1 MADMIKFQ
9 QGSLSALSRQA
20 IANGTLWFTT
30 DEGAIYLDTN
40 NQRVRFGDYVIVNN
54 VAALPEAGHAYETA
68 LYYAK
73 EENVLARWDSATSK
87 WVQLNAAGLTQ
98 VKINNAPGT
107 TKPGNVLAS
116 ATTTLENG
124 VKVLTFNTAN
134 VATSTELENMGT
146 RVGSLEGRMTAV
158 EGRLDV
164 IEGSGEGSIAKAVAD
179 AKTDLQGKIDA
190 VDALADQGIADA
202 KAAKEYAE
210 GVQNNLDGV
219 DTRLTVAEGEIDAL
233 QAAVG
238 EGGSVDD
245 KIAAAKAELLG
256 NADSA
261 AGSATIAGANKAAAN
276 AQTAADNAQQ
286 AADDAQADADQNAA
300 DIEGL
305 GTRMTAAEGNI
316 GNLQTAVNTLNG
328 GADVDG
334 SVLNTVNEQIAA
346 VVDGAPAAFDTLKE
360 IAEWIGSDESNTGA
374 AETLVSYGNRLDALE
389 TADEG
394 FGTRMTAAEGKI
406 TALEGAD
413 TAIRNE
419 FAAADTKLKN
429 DLMGDATTGTTLGSL
444 QDAIE
449 ANDGEIAQL
458 QEDVDAAESAIDGLG
473 TRMTAAETAATNLE
487 KRVAQNE
494 QNIDALEAADTAIRG
509 EFAAADTALENKL
522 KGDAATYTDLGKA
535 EDAIQ
540 ANASDIEGLD
550 TRMTSVEGLLTW
562 KTFS

>member
-40 NQRVRFGDYVIVNN
+40 NQRVRFGDYVIVDN

-73 EENVLARWDSATSK
+73 DENVLARWDSATSK

-146 RVGSLEGRMTAV
+146 RVGSLESRMTAV

-179 AKTDLQGKIDA
+179 AKSDLQGKIDA

-210 GVQNNLDGV
+210 GVQDNLDGV
-219 DTRLTVAEGEIDAL
+219 DTRLTAAEGEIDAL

-276 AQTAADNAQQ
+276 AQTAADNAKQ

-328 GADVDG
+328 SADVDG
-334 SVLNTVNEQIAA
+334 SVLNTVNKRIAT
-346 VVDGAPAAFDTLKE
+346 VIDGAPAAFDTLKE

-419 FAAADTKLKN
+419 FTAADTQLKN

-473 TRMTAAETAATNLE
+473 TRMTAVETAATNLE

-494 QNIDALEAADTAIRG
+494 QDIDALEAADSAIRG

>member
-9 QGSLSALSRQA
+9 QGSLSALGRQA

-40 NQRVRFGDYVIVNN
+40 DQRVRFGDYVIVDN

-73 EENVLARWDSATSK
+73 EENVLARWDSATGK

-107 TKPGNVLAS
+107 TKPGNVLAG

-134 VATSTELENMGT
+134 VATSTELENIGT

-164 IEGSGEGSIAKAVAD
+164 IQGSGEGSITKAVAD

-210 GVQNNLDGV
+210 GVQGNLDNTN
-219 DTRLTVAEGEIDAL
+219 TRLTTAEGEIDAL

-238 EGGSVDD
+238 EGGNIDSRIEAV
-245 KIAAAKAELLG
+245 KNELLG
-256 NADSA
+256 SDADA
-261 AGSATIAGANKAAAN
+261 AGAATIAGANKAAAA
-276 AQTAADNAQQ
+276 AQDAAN
-286 AADDAQADADQNAA
+286 DAQDTADQNAE

-305 GTRMTAAEGNI
+305 DTRLTTAEGEI
-316 GNLQTAVNTLNG
+316 DALQAAVNTLNG

-394 FGTRMTAAEGKI
+394 FETRMGAAEGKI

-413 TAIRNE
+413 TAIRGE

-429 DLMGDATTGTTLGSL
+429 DLMGDATAGTTLGSL

-449 ANDGEIAQL
+449 ANDGEIEQL
-458 QEDVDAAESAIDGLG
+458 QKDVDAAEAAIEGLG

-494 QNIDALEAADTAIRG
+494 KDIDALEAADTTIRG
-509 EFAAADTALENKL
+509 EFAAADTALKNEL
-522 KGDAATYTDLGKA
+522 KGDATTYTDLGKA

-550 TRMTSVEGLLTW
+550 TRMASVEGLLTW